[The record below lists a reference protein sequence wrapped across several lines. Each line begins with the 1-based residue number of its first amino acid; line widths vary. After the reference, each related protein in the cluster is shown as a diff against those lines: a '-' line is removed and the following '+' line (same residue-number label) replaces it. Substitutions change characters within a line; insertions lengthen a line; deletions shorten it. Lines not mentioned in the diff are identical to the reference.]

1 MMISPESYYEL
12 NLKGK
17 SQKEIMHEIQSLK
30 REINRLKRIIE
41 TPSPDIEAFESP
53 VPLTRLKCSREYLDR
68 AIRAYEEAGGTYK
81 LTKMEQKS
89 RDFDQALDSIKT
101 MIFSIGGFFGGFEKR
116 IYTVSGER
124 IKLIIEH
131 DMFENPSDQP
141 TCYPFMKDEF
151 IARLRAF
158 HIGEWKKEYC
168 DPYVMDGT
176 QWELEI
182 MFTEERKPVQISGS
196 NAYPYNFEDLT
207 EFLGLEEEDE
217 IDDTDTD

>member
-17 SQKEIMHEIQSLK
+17 SQKEIMHEIRSLK
-30 REINRLKRIIE
+30 REISRLKRIIE
-41 TPSPDIEAFESP
+41 TPPPDIEAYESP
-53 VPLTRLKCSREYLDR
+53 LPLTRVKCYREYLDR
-68 AIRAYEEAGGTYK
+68 AIRAYEEVGGVYK
-81 LTKMEQKS
+81 KTKSEQ
-89 RDFDQALDSIKT
+89 RVYDFDQALDSIDRL
-101 MIFSIGGFFGGFEKR
+101 IFSIGGFFGGFAKR

-124 IKLIIEH
+124 IKLNIEH
-131 DMFENPSDQP
+131 DMVEDPSYQP
-141 TCYPFMKDEF
+141 TCYPLMKDEF
-151 IARLRAF
+151 IAGLRAL

-168 DPYVMDGT
+168 DPYVKDGT

-182 MFTEERKPVQISGS
+182 MFTGERKPIQISGS

-207 EFLGLEEEDE
+207 EFLGLDEEDE